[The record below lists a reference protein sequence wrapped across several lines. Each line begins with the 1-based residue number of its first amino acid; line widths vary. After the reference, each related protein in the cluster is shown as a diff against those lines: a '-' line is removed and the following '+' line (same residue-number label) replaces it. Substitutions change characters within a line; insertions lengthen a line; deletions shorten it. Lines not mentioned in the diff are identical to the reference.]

1 MNSFWSILHY
11 KYQYHAQVS
20 THYKSSL
27 AQMFKLNPD
36 SFYLTLLYGSL
47 NVNYSACMSK
57 ILELDERY
65 ASINT
70 PYIYMHLNLFLISI

>member
-11 KYQYHAQVS
+11 KSLYHAQVS

-27 AQMFKLNPD
+27 AKMFKLNPD

-47 NVNYSACMSK
+47 NVNYGACMSK

-65 ASINT
+65 VSMNT
-70 PYIYMHLNLFLISI
+70 LYLHLNLFLISI